1 MYQLALTLSIIS
13 SLLFIVYLLM
23 AIFAPRQ
30 QQDNTITIKGSFVTR
45 NVNPM
50 DFYVDNAMNESTI
63 TKVIK
68 HH

>member
-1 MYQLALTLSIIS
+1 MYEVALTLSIIS

-23 AIFAPRQ
+23 AIFAPKQ
-30 QQDNTITIKGSFVTR
+30 PQDNTITIKGSFVTR

-50 DFYVDNAMNESTI
+50 DFYVDNAINERTI

-68 HH
+68 HY

>member
-1 MYQLALTLSIIS
+1 MYEVALTLSIIS

-45 NVNPM
+45 
-50 DFYVDNAMNESTI
+50 TI
-63 TKVIK
+63 DTAGNLYTINRTIE
-68 HH
+68 HR